1 MTLRCVG
8 DMIITYSQQL
18 CFNLC
23 ICFISLCYVGIKS
36 SAVGLK
42 VCAITAEVKKYKLI
56 IKRKKDNNNKVLL
69 LGKSKLDTIKF

>member
-1 MTLRCVG
+1 MTLRCLG
-8 DMIITYSQQL
+8 DMIITNSQQL
-18 CFNLC
+18 CFSLC

-56 IKRKKDNNNKVLL
+56 IKRKKENNNKVLL